1 MRQAVILAGGQGT
14 RLRERLAGRPKPLID
29 ICGIPLLERQ
39 VLALKQ
45 AGYTEIVVLVN
56 YKAEQIEAFCQA
68 RGEWGIS
75 VRTIND
81 GEPRGTA
88 GAVLAILDTL
98 DETFLV
104 VYGDTLFDVDLARF
118 AAFHKTCT
126 HTSASLFLHPNDH
139 PQDSDLVRVNAHG
152 QIVAF
157 HGYPHPPGAW
167 YPNLVNAALYIVRR
181 DSLRPWQAAATPLD
195 FAKDLFPRMLAA
207 GQYLGG
213 YLSSEY
219 IKDAGTPERV
229 DKVEKALSTGVVER
243 ASLRYPQR
251 AVFVDRD
258 GTLNIERGYVRQ
270 PQELEV
276 YDFVGP
282 ALRRLNDNEWR
293 TVVVTNQPVIA
304 RGECSFTMMSEIH
317 ARLDTEV
324 AQSRAFFDRLYLCPH
339 HPDQGFEG
347 EVKSL
352 KIRCNCRKPAPGLL
366 LQAQSDLN
374 IDLAQ
379 SWLIGDT
386 TSDLGA
392 ADRAGVTS
400 ILVETGAAGLDDK
413 YPYTPAFVQPDF
425 AAAVD
430 FILEGYARTVKHCTP
445 VLQTVRA
452 GQDWFVGGLARSGK
466 STLAAILMR
475 ELNLTGRP
483 CVVIALDRWLL
494 PNVKRGADVLG
505 RYEMDSIL
513 AAFAQASHRRTGEVS
528 LSLPAYSRQ
537 MRDRLPSTLTKVL
550 RPGEVVIWEGVIAIE
565 LARRL
570 SHLETS
576 VATTVD
582 ETHRIDRLSR
592 EYRLRG
598 ESDERIQ
605 AIYDQREQDEH
616 PWVRQSISAAH
627 FQVVLPA
634 ATPCD
639 ERSTT

>member
-29 ICGIPLLERQ
+29 ICGVPLLERQ

-56 YKAEQIEAFCQA
+56 YKAEQIEVFCQS

-75 VRTIND
+75 VRSIND

-98 DETFLV
+98 DEAFLV

-118 AAFHKTCT
+118 ETFHQASL

-139 PQDSDLVRVNAHG
+139 PQDSDLVRVNTDG

-181 DSLRPWQAAATPLD
+181 DSLRPWQAAITPLD
-195 FAKDLFPRMLAA
+195 FVKDLFPRMLTADHH
-207 GQYLGG
+207 LGG

-243 ASLRYPQR
+243 ASLRHPQR
-251 AVFVDRD
+251 AVFIDRD
-258 GTLNIERGYVRQ
+258 GTLNIERGYVCQ
-270 PQELEV
+270 PRELEV

-282 ALRRLNDNEWR
+282 ALRRLNDSEWR
-293 TVVVTNQPVIA
+293 AVVVTNQPVIA
-304 RGECSFTMMSEIH
+304 RGECSAATMSEIH

-352 KIRCNCRKPAPGLL
+352 KIRCDCRKPAPGLL

-379 SWLIGDT
+379 SWMIGDT

-392 ADRAGVTS
+392 AARAGVTS
-400 ILVETGAAGLDDK
+400 VLVETGAAGLDDR

-430 FILEGYARTVKHCTP
+430 FILKGYASTVEHCAP
-445 VLQTVRA
+445 VLKTVRA
-452 GQDWFVGGLARSGK
+452 GQDWFIGGLARSGK
-466 STLAAILMR
+466 STLAATLMR
-475 ELNLTGRP
+475 ELNLAGCA

-494 PNVKRGADVLG
+494 PISQRGPDVLE
-505 RYEMDSIL
+505 RYEMDAITD
-513 AAFAQASHRRTGEVS
+513 AFALASDRNKGEAS
-528 LSLPAYSRQ
+528 LSLPAYSR
-537 MRDRLPSTLTKVL
+537 RLRERLPVALTQML
-550 RPGEVVIWEGVIAIE
+550 HPGEIVIWEGVIAIE

-570 SHLETS
+570 ARLETS
-576 VATTVD
+576 VATSID
-582 ETHRIDRLSR
+582 EARRADRLSR

-605 AIYDQREQDEH
+605 AIYTQREHDEH
-616 PWVRQSISAAH
+616 PWVRQSISAAR
-627 FQVVLPA
+627 FQIALPSE
-634 ATPCD
+634 